1 MIATSFDA
9 AHGKFTLTVEPART
23 KASNK
28 AKLVSLPADP
38 AQDKTDKGGKVYEN
52 KLDEKGE
59 LTKDDKDDKVR
70 TGCKSKIYKLKMAKD
85 STWEINLKS
94 NDFDAYLRL
103 EDSSGKQLA
112 EDDDSGGNLDAKI
125 VFKAPKDDTYQII
138 VTTYDANTTGKYTL
152 TAEQS
157 KKEPAP
163 QQVAFQAA
171 AAPAQD
177 KGDKKVYENKLDE
190 KGELTN

>member
-1 MIATSFDA
+1 MLRAT
-9 AHGKFTLTVEPART
+9 TLTVVVLLALAPAWARAAGGE
-23 KASNK
+23 K
-28 AKLVSLPADP
+28 SLNITA
-38 AQDKTDKGGKVYEN
+38 
-52 KLDEKGE
+52 E
-59 LTKDDKDDKVR
+59 LTKDDPADAVKKLSKCKVY
-70 TGCKSKIYKLKMAKD
+70 TFTMKKD

-103 EDSSGKQLA
+103 EDSAGKQLA

-138 VTTYDANTTGKYTL
+138 VTTYDANTTGKFTL
-152 TAEQS
+152 TAEQP

-163 QQVAFQAA
+163 QPVAFQAA

-177 KGDKKVYENKLDE
+177 KGDKKVYYNSL
-190 KGELTN
+190 